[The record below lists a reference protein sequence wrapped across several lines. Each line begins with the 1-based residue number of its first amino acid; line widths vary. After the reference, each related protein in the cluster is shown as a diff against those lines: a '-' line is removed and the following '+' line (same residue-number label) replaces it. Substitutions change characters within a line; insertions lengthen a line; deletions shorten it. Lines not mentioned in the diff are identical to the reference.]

1 MVKKSFPNH
10 ATYVATKFAASEI
23 GWNEWVVTICFG
35 AFETTLLSMQ
45 LMIKLKNNMIL
56 WKCL

>member
-23 GWNEWVVTICFG
+23 GWNEWVMTICFG

-45 LMIKLKNNMIL
+45 LMIKLKKNIIL
-56 WKCL
+56 